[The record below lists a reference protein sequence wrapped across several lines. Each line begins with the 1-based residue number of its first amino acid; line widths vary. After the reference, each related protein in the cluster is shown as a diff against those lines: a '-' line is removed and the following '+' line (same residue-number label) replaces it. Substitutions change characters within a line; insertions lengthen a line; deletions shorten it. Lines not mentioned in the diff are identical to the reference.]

1 MSCSPIDLKD
11 YLLHELAGP
20 RRADVEEHVQN
31 CAACREELD
40 RLRLTQTALMSLGE
54 EEMPRRIA
62 FVSDPVFEPP
72 LWRRAWGGFWGSGPR
87 LGFASAALLSIAIL
101 VSALT
106 RPAPAPV
113 TGTVTVVRDAGGIG
127 ADEVDRRI
135 QAAVASSE
143 ARQNRKAEELVKRIA
158 DRDRRQMEA
167 LRLAAAQEVDY
178 YQHNERVLAANYSAL
193 RPLEGEAR

>member
-1 MSCSPIDLKD
+1 MSCSPFDLKD

-20 RRADVEEHVQN
+20 RRVEVEEHVQN
-31 CAACREELD
+31 CPACREELD

-62 FVSDPVFEPP
+62 VVSDPVFEAAP
-72 LWRRAWGGFWGSGPR
+72 WRRVWAGFWGSGPR

-113 TGTVTVVRDAGGIG
+113 AGTVAVVRDSGMGS
-127 ADEVDRRI
+127 DEIDRRI
-135 QAAVASSE
+135 QAAIAASE
-143 ARQNRKAEELVKRIA
+143 ARQTRKAEELVKRIE
-158 DRDRRQMEA
+158 DRDRRQLEA

-178 YQHNERVLAANYSAL
+178 YRRNERVLAANYGAL
-193 RPLEGEAR
+193 RPQEGDAR